1 MTDEAVRGTAN
12 FREHLLALIECWEKQ
27 PALIIPCSRQRR
39 AGEIAS
45 WIRRLMNSDREVY
58 EARRTIHRLKQ
69 AVESMSTSLAKGKLP
84 PPDDDRKLI
93 VQLQQ
98 AGTRLANQLAKSER
112 EVRDTALDRDRWR
125 KRANEAEALLKSSG
139 LKSKQHQ
146 YNATALHRNDQ
157 ATEIGI

>member
-1 MTDEAVRGTAN
+1 MNYRD
-12 FREHLLALIECWEKQ
+12 HLLALVECWEKQ
-27 PALIIPCSRQRR
+27 PTIIIPCSRQRR

-45 WIRRLMNSDREVY
+45 WIRRLIKSDEEIGEVKR
-58 EARRTIHRLKQ
+58 AISRLKLT
-69 AVESMSTSLAKGKLP
+69 VERLSNQLAKREH
-84 PPDDDRKLI
+84 PDDDRKLI

-125 KRANEAEALLKSSG
+125 KRANEAEAAIKSSG
-139 LKSKQHQ
+139 LKFKQYQH
-146 YNATALHRNDQ
+146 NATALHQNDQ

>member
-1 MTDEAVRGTAN
+1 MTDEAARGTHIH
-12 FREHLLALIECWEKQ
+12 RDHLQALLECWERQ

-45 WIRRLMNSDREVY
+45 WIRRLLKSDAEIHEAKRVISSLKLTVEKLSHQLTKRE
-58 EARRTIHRLKQ
+58 
-69 AVESMSTSLAKGKLP
+69 P
-84 PPDDDRKLI
+84 PGDDRKLI

-112 EVRDTALDRDRWR
+112 EVRDIALDRDRWR
-125 KRANEAEALLKSSG
+125 KRANEAEAAIKSSG

-146 YNATALHRNDQ
+146 YNATALHHSDQ